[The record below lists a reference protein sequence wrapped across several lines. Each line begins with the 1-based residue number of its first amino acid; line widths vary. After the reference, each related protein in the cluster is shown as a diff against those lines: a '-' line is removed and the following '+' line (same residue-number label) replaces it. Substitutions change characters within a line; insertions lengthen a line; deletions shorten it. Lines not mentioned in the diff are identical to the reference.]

1 MAQKDLSLY
10 DPYPGMDPG
19 FEQFCTMD
27 DREFIHFVQ
36 QIREQAAPSAGK

>member
-19 FEQFCTMD
+19 FEQFCPID
-27 DREFIHFVQ
+27 DPEFKREIQ
-36 QIREQAAPSAGK
+36 QIREQAAPSMGK